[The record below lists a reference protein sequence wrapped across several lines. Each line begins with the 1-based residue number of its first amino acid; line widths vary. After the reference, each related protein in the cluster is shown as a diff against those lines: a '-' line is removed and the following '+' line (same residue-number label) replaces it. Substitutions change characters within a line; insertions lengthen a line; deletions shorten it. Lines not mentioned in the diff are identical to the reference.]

1 MTQGPGPMIRRIDHI
16 GVIVNDLAEARRW
29 LVEVFG
35 LPLQRTVELSD
46 GRIRG
51 EFYACG
57 EVDIEVLEIGDP
69 EMRSRRLGD
78 GKQARIEHIAVEVD
92 HLGDALAR
100 LAVHGVRTTSP
111 EPRRTGNRL
120 NMWTVEETTGGIS
133 YQLIQRL
140 PDPSTGKRPG

>member
-1 MTQGPGPMIRRIDHI
+1 MEI
-16 GVIVNDLAEARRW
+16 
-29 LVEVFG
+29 FG

-46 GRIRG
+46 GRIRE

-69 EMRSRRLGD
+69 EMRSRRLGE

>member
-1 MTQGPGPMIRRIDHI
+1 MTQGPDPMIRRIDHI

-29 LVEVFG
+29 LVEIFG

-69 EMRSRRLGD
+69 EMRSRRLGE

>member
-29 LVEVFG
+29 LVEIFG

-69 EMRSRRLGD
+69 EMRSRRLGE

>member
-1 MTQGPGPMIRRIDHI
+1 MSPVPGPMMRRIDHV

-29 LVEVFG
+29 LAEVFG
-35 LPLQRTVELSD
+35 LPLRRTVELTD

-51 EFYACG
+51 EFYSCG
-57 EVDIEVLEIGDP
+57 DVDIEVLEIGDP

-92 HLGDALAR
+92 DLGKTLAR

-120 NMWTVEETTGGIS
+120 NVWTVEETTGGIS
-133 YQLIQRL
+133 YQLFQQIRE
-140 PDPSTGKRPG
+140 

>member
-1 MTQGPGPMIRRIDHI
+1 MTPVPKQMFRRIDHV
-16 GVIVNDLAEARRW
+16 GDIVSDLAEARRW
-29 LVEVFG
+29 LVEIFG

-46 GRIRG
+46 GRVRG
-51 EFYACG
+51 GFYACG